1 MFAKKR
7 LYIFALVIVLIWTY
21 YVFMNKDKF
30 IREHLTD
37 TPSTVSVSRR
47 PPTTYAIESQL
58 KKTDAK
64 IDALQAEFKKMNDQM
79 EAQSQQAAAAKAS
92 LDAISTGYNDV
103 IPVRT

>member
-7 LYIFALVIVLIWTY
+7 LYILALGIVLLWTY
-21 YVFMNKDKF
+21 YVFTNKNRF

-37 TPSTVSVSRR
+37 TSTLSKPSKA

-64 IDALQAEFKKMNDQM
+64 IDALQAQFKKMTDQI

-92 LDAISTGYNDV
+92 LDAIPTGYNDV